1 MMEFYKGQVIALTI
15 DGENYTVEIDRLSTS
30 TVGFFIEG
38 PQVNDPT
45 NARELPVGAF
55 AKWIEQETRTDKS

>member
-1 MMEFYKGQVIALTI
+1 MEFYKGQVIALTI
-15 DGENYTVEIDRLSTS
+15 DNENYTVEIDRLSPA

-38 PQVNDPT
+38 PQVKDST
-45 NARELPVGAF
+45 NVRELPVVAF